1 VDDALRKALHLL
13 ELRATLKEQKV
24 YADRFKRGS
33 LGADLRGCAD
43 QPRAQAT
50 VGDGVVFERDMLL

>member
-24 YADRFKRGS
+24 YANSLERGS
-33 LGADLRGCAD
+33 LGTDLLGCAY
-43 QPRAQAT
+43 
-50 VGDGVVFERDMLL
+50 